1 MCKKIFL
8 EQNNLS
14 DIFEHISDFNNDI
27 DNFVIKNLKLVKDI
41 LKEKMKKNSIKD
53 QLLIEKLDNKYMYLI
68 EKFDYDDKE
77 IINLT
82 IEEAKIE
89 ILKQKAKSYQD
100 EYLEAKV
107 DTDKYEN
114 LVSEVTRVKE
124 KNNK

>member
-1 MCKKIFL
+1 
-8 EQNNLS
+8 
-14 DIFEHISDFNNDI
+14 
-27 DNFVIKNLKLVKDI
+27 
-41 LKEKMKKNSIKD
+41 MKKNSIKD